1 MKKSG
6 FIESLGGIWKG
17 QLYITIHK
25 PKVMK
30 HILTLA
36 MVIFCASLSNAQM
49 DDSDKPM
56 AIDEAYDVLIEEW
69 FKVSDELSSYYGL
82 ATFCDNADFRN
93 DVLDVLNYIH
103 HYDSLVLK
111 ALMDPTQSMN
121 VDHKEYKKSMKLLS
135 SFEEEY
141 SSKNFIAHLKS
152 NCGMYRDLER
162 EKDDLKGASGSYS
175 YDGQIILIESDIQK
189 YVKRIDKR
197 VKALTDHVQLL
208 GIEVVERY

>member
-1 MKKSG
+1 
-6 FIESLGGIWKG
+6 
-17 QLYITIHK
+17 IHTST
-25 PKVMK
+25 VMK

-36 MVIFCASLSNAQM
+36 LIIFCASLSSAQM

-56 AIDEAYDVLIEEW
+56 AMDEAYDILIEEW

-82 ATFCDNADFRN
+82 ASFCDNADFRN

-103 HYDSLVLK
+103 HYDSLVLG
-111 ALMDPTQSMN
+111 ALLDPTQSMD
-121 VDHKEYKKSMKLLS
+121 VDHKEYKKSMKLLNA
-135 SFEEEY
+135 FEEEY
-141 SSKNFIAHLKS
+141 SSKKFIAHLKS
-152 NCGMYRDLER
+152 NCGMYRELER